1 LVRGGPTARLLADR
15 FLNWAMKNRIAP
27 SGQKVPPHRRGTSKK
42 LSVTDQDTAL
52 SEVVDGE
59 SLTTRDKAAAIL
71 VLVFGQQ
78 LEHVC
83 P

>member
-1 LVRGGPTARLLADR
+1 MLADR

-59 SLTTRDKAAAIL
+59 SLTTRDKARPFWFWSS
-71 VLVFGQQ
+71 VSSSSTS
-78 LEHVC
+78 C